1 MKIVS
6 IDKVKLLRN
15 HINKLKEFGELLLFN
30 DSPKNKQEVIRRI
43 EQADILL
50 VNTFNISKDILK
62 YAKNLKLIVVF
73 GTGFNHIDIQE
84 ANKKN
89 ILIAN
94 APNYSTEAVA
104 EHTIGL
110 ILNIIR
116 MASLAELN
124 LRNMEWD
131 PHKYP
136 GIELNNKT
144 LGIIGYGNIGK
155 RVGEIAK
162 NGFGMKIKYINS
174 KSNKKELNKLLK
186 ESDILSINASL
197 NNKTLKMLGEKEFT
211 LMKEG
216 VFIVNTARFL
226 IFDRESLLNNLQSG
240 KIRGIGLDVL
250 DNEPIKIDDL
260 LLKIPN
266 VVLTPH
272 LAFKTEEAEFRI
284 SEIVM
289 NNVISFIKGDPIN
302 ILK

>member
-1 MKIVS
+1 
-6 IDKVKLLRN
+6 
-15 HINKLKEFGELLLFN
+15 
-30 DSPKNKQEVIRRI
+30 
-43 EQADILL
+43 
-50 VNTFNISKDILK
+50 
-62 YAKNLKLIVVF
+62 
-73 GTGFNHIDIQE
+73 
-84 ANKKN
+84 
-89 ILIAN
+89 
-94 APNYSTEAVA
+94 
-104 EHTIGL
+104 
-110 ILNIIR
+110 
-116 MASLAELN
+116 
-124 LRNMEWD
+124 MEWD